1 MMAFF
6 EKFRGIYMKSV
17 RQKIF
22 LCCILIVGIS
32 LIVLGTFAGIMMY
45 QTTMNSVKK
54 DTQIAADLASDRI
67 TWELNAYENIVTGLG
82 VTPSLSNESVSND
95 KKKSILDMRA
105 SENGLAA
112 CSLINSKGDCID
124 GNNYSERDYF
134 KRAMQGETT
143 FTEPFISNLTG
154 ELIIVIAAPLWKDG
168 IYGSEVIGCVLAQP
182 DSEFLNEIVR
192 NINVSDNNSAYIID
206 SEGNTIADVDSDVV
220 KNGENIEA
228 LAAADTTGT
237 NGYQALADVHS
248 KMRKGETGFA
258 GYKYKG
264 VYEFVA
270 YAPIAETEGWTLAVC
285 APRTDFMDDTFR
297 SIILSVMVLA
307 AACIVSTFIARRVG
321 SRIGN
326 SVRICTER
334 IEQFAAGDLTSEVPT
349 INSKDETGRLSVAAK
364 TVVSNTNNII
374 KDIGRILEAMSQGN
388 FDVHTSK
395 GEQYYIGDYQVLLQY
410 LRNINHNL
418 SSTMSRINEAADQVA
433 AGSDQVSA
441 GAQALSQGATEQASS
456 IEELAATIGVI
467 SDKVNENAKHAE
479 NAMARTNE
487 TAGKINDAGSRMD
500 DLVAAMDKIS
510 ASSDQIRNII
520 KTIEDI
526 AFQTNIL
533 ALNAAVEAARA
544 GEAGKGFA
552 VVADEVRNL
561 AGKSAEAANS
571 TNNLIEASIE
581 AVQNG
586 NTLVA
591 EVADMMNGVE
601 TATEQ
606 VITINR
612 KISDSSSDAAES
624 IKQVSVGIDQ
634 ISCVVQ
640 TNSATAEES
649 AAASEELS
657 GQASMLKELMSS
669 FTLRDEE

>member
-1 MMAFF
+1 M
-6 EKFRGIYMKSV
+6 RSV
-17 RQKIF
+17 RRTIF

-32 LIVLGTFAGIMMY
+32 LLVLGTFSDVMMY
-45 QTTMNSVKK
+45 KTAMRSAENDMQVSAKL
-54 DTQIAADLASDRI
+54 AAERTS
-67 TWELNAYENIVTGLG
+67 WEIKAYENIAVGLG
-82 VTPSLSNESVSND
+82 VIPSLSDSSVSDAEKQN
-95 KKKSILDMRA
+95 ILDQ
-105 SENGLAA
+105 SVNEHDLVSCNLIYSNGD
-112 CSLINSKGDCID
+112 SID
-124 GNNYSERDYF
+124 GKNYSDRDYF
-134 KRAMQGETT
+134 KRAMQGESTVS
-143 FTEPFISNLTG
+143 EPIVSKLTG
-154 ELIIVIAAPLWKDG
+154 ELVIVVAAPLWKDG
-168 IYGSEVIGCVLAQP
+168 ISGGEAVGCVLTQP
-182 DSEFLNEIVR
+182 DTEFLNDIVR
-192 NINVSDNNSAYIID
+192 NIKISNNCRAYIID
-206 SEGNTIADVDSDVV
+206 SDGNTIADVDAEVV
-220 KNGENIEA
+220 KSGENIEA
-228 LAAADTTGT
+228 LAAADTTGQK
-237 NGYQALADVHS
+237 GYETLAESHR
-248 KMRKGETGFA
+248 KMRNGESGFA
-258 GYKYKG
+258 DYRLNGVSKYLAYTPVPDTDG
-264 VYEFVA
+264 WSLAV
-270 YAPIAETEGWTLAVC
+270 YAPMEDFMSDTYNSIFLNLAVLIV
-285 APRTDFMDDTFR
+285 
-297 SIILSVMVLA
+297 S
-307 AACIVSTFIARRVG
+307 CIVSTLIARG
-321 SRIGN
+321 LGNRIGN

-334 IEQFAAGDLTSEVPT
+334 IEKLAAGDLTSEVP
-349 INSKDETGRLSVAAK
+349 IVDSKDETGRLSAAAQS
-364 TVVSNTNNII
+364 VVSNTNNII

-410 LRNINHNL
+410 LRDINHNL

-510 ASSDQIRNII
+510 TSSDQIRNII

-586 NTLVA
+586 NALVA

>member
-1 MMAFF
+1 
-6 EKFRGIYMKSV
+6 
-17 RQKIF
+17 
-22 LCCILIVGIS
+22 
-32 LIVLGTFAGIMMY
+32 
-45 QTTMNSVKK
+45 
-54 DTQIAADLASDRI
+54 
-67 TWELNAYENIVTGLG
+67 
-82 VTPSLSNESVSND
+82 
-95 KKKSILDMRA
+95 MR
-105 SENGLAA
+105 N
-112 CSLINSKGDCID
+112 
-124 GNNYSERDYF
+124 
-134 KRAMQGETT
+134 
-143 FTEPFISNLTG
+143 
-154 ELIIVIAAPLWKDG
+154 
-168 IYGSEVIGCVLAQP
+168 
-182 DSEFLNEIVR
+182 
-192 NINVSDNNSAYIID
+192 
-206 SEGNTIADVDSDVV
+206 
-220 KNGENIEA
+220 
-228 LAAADTTGT
+228 
-237 NGYQALADVHS
+237 
-248 KMRKGETGFA
+248 GETGFA

-297 SIILSVMVLA
+297 SIILSVMVLV
-307 AACIVSTFIARRVG
+307 AACIVSTFIARSVG

-374 KDIGRILEAMSQGN
+374 KDIGRILEAMSEGN

-479 NAMARTNE
+479 NAMASTNE
-487 TAGKINDAGSRMD
+487 TAGKINDAGRRMD

-510 ASSDQIRNII
+510 TSSDQIRNII

-586 NTLVA
+586 NALVA